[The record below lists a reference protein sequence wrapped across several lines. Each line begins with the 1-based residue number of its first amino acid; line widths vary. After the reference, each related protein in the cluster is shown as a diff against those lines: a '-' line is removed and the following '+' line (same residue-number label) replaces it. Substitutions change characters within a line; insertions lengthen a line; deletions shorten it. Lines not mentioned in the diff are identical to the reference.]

1 MPINLDEDEEDVK
14 NNDDGAKK
22 MVRFE
27 SKEKL
32 DKKERPTSGI
42 SDNLFDDALIASIG
56 NGVKCG
62 CKATVLLV
70 DDNEFNLLPL
80 NMMLTTNFN
89 LHVKKATNGA

>member
-1 MPINLDEDEEDVK
+1 
-14 NNDDGAKK
+14 

-27 SKEKL
+27 SNEKL
-32 DKKERPTSGI
+32 DKKERPASGI

-56 NGVKCG
+56 SGVKCG

-89 LHVKKATNGA
+89 LHVKKATHGA